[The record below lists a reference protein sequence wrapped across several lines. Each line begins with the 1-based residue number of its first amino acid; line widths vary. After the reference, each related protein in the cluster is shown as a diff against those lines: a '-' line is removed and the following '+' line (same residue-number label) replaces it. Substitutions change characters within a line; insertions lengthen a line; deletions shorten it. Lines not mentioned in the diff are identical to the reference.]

1 MPKSFILRILFNSQS
16 WKLEVRHH
24 AQHPCKEGRNFVCVS
39 KDQAARLPPR
49 VHNFCNGMQSATT
62 LCCCHKYSY
71 CFFCIICQRSS
82 RCTKKNK
89 NNKCHASS
97 SSSSSGN
104 CFWYYKLVHNNQ
116 KQKQNESA
124 LRTCTKADS
133 LLHWFFHPCCHI
145 FLMRVKTCCSMFFS
159 VIRGYLIL
167 SIMFF
172 QALFVGCMRKW
183 NACSSRHFI
192 PFCKTPTPAGIPCF

>member
-1 MPKSFILRILFNSQS
+1 MPKSFILRILPNSQS

-82 RCTKKNK
+82 RSTKKTRTTSVM
-89 NNKCHASS
+89 HHHHLQEIVFGTTSL
-97 SSSSSGN
+97 
-104 CFWYYKLVHNNQ
+104 FRFNNQ
-116 KQKQNESA
+116 KQKQNESQHG
-124 LRTCTKADS
+124 TCLTYMYKS
-133 LLHWFFHPCCHI
+133 
-145 FLMRVKTCCSMFFS
+145 
-159 VIRGYLIL
+159 
-167 SIMFF
+167 
-172 QALFVGCMRKW
+172 
-183 NACSSRHFI
+183 
-192 PFCKTPTPAGIPCF
+192 

>member
-24 AQHPCKEGRNFVCVS
+24 AQHSCKEGRNFVCVS

-116 KQKQNESA
+116 KQKQNESQHG
-124 LRTCTKADS
+124 TCLTYMYKSWFSLTLVLSS
-133 LLHWFFHPCCHI
+133 LLSHFFD
-145 FLMRVKTCCSMFFS
+145 
-159 VIRGYLIL
+159 
-167 SIMFF
+167 
-172 QALFVGCMRKW
+172 
-183 NACSSRHFI
+183 ACKDLLLHVF
-192 PFCKTPTPAGIPCF
+192 